1 MKLSPTERQILIN
14 QYLILKKLD
23 KNNDTGHYDA
33 NDYDNFITILHEGYE
48 GLYDK
53 VLYNLN
59 YSIPEEIVREVRD
72 ILYMYDRAIISHEKL
87 SEDEKQKISKH
98 KITLAGFDGQNEAE
112 HLAIYRFLIRDMKE
126 WQYVLKSSDLDS
138 HMPRLSK
145 YRRQLKS
152 FEQEK
157 ISGDILSFEGLKKV
171 FE

>member
-87 SEDEKQKISKH
+87 SEDEKQNYSRH
-98 KITLAGFDGQNEAE
+98 KINHAGFDGLQQEK
-112 HLAIYRFLIRDMKE
+112 HLALYL
-126 WQYVLKSSDLDS
+126 LL
-138 HMPRLSK
+138 
-145 YRRQLKS
+145 
-152 FEQEK
+152 
-157 ISGDILSFEGLKKV
+157 
-171 FE
+171 